1 MQILN
6 LYFSD
11 VSLRLSGLITIK
23 RNVAAFT
30 VNDVLGRNLYS
41 AFSVSGKP
49 TPEAMLAAE
58 VGSLQAIHS
67 PDEVGKTFDRR

>member
-1 MQILN
+1 M
-6 LYFSD
+6 
-11 VSLRLSGLITIK
+11 SLRLSGLITIK

-41 AFSVSGKP
+41 AFSVSGEP

-58 VGSLQAIHS
+58 VGSLQTIHS

>member
-11 VSLRLSGLITIK
+11 ASLRLSGLITIK

-30 VNDVLGRNLYS
+30 VNDVLGRNPYS
-41 AFSVSGKP
+41 AFSVSGEL
-49 TPEAMLAAE
+49 TSEAMLAAE
-58 VGSLQAIHS
+58 AGSLQSIHS
-67 PDEVGKTFDRR
+67 PDEVGKPYDRR